1 MASKYCVDLALD
13 AALDYIANNAD
24 YIYFCTAEIETDGV
38 PDYAKISEQLG
49 TGDGAAVINGIAV
62 TSANFNKADGD
73 TNGRK
78 LTVDEFLNVTV
89 TQTGDAQTIAI
100 VDSGTS
106 TVLYVITTS
115 IEPVVAAGT
124 VTLPSWS
131 FEIGDPS

>member
-1 MASKYCVDLALD
+1 MASKFCIDLAPD

-24 YIYFCTAEIETDGV
+24 FIYFCTADIETAGV
-38 PDYAKISEQLG
+38 PDYAKVSAQLG

-62 TSANFNKADGD
+62 TSVNFTKADGD
-73 TNGRK
+73 VSGRK
-78 LTVDEFLNVTV
+78 LTVDEFLDVAV
-89 TQTGDAQTIAI
+89 TQTGDAQAIVI

-115 IEPVVAAGT
+115 IESVTAAGT

-131 FEIGDPS
+131 FEFRDPA